1 MNDTIA
7 AISTALGV
15 GAISIIRVS
24 GNDSLNIVNK
34 VFKGKDLT
42 KVPSH
47 TIHYGHIIS
56 GNEIIDEVLVSV
68 MLSPKTFTTENIAG
82 YYKYLDFSN
91 KNVLTVSASGDH
103 IINAFY
109 KGAQQVCGFDIN
121 YLSLLYTELKL
132 VALLNLEYK
141 EFLQFSKKSWARLMP
156 ATLCRLSLKS

>member
-1 MNDTIA
+1 MFIKY
-7 AISTALGV
+7 
-15 GAISIIRVS
+15 
-24 GNDSLNIVNK
+24 LNENEKKINLKDIDVNN
-34 VFKGKDLT
+34 F
-42 KVPSH
+42 
-47 TIHYGHIIS
+47 
-56 GNEIIDEVLVSV
+56 NN
-68 MLSPKTFTTENIAG
+68 LSQIYSFTTENIAG

-141 EFLQFSKKSWARLMP
+141 EFLQFFMINDKNDLNKNKNAFDYKLYKNPKKEFIEAHLDDGEDIDNF
-156 ATLCRLSLKS
+156 LCYTMFISSMVYFKS